1 MTSSM
6 TSSSSSSMSRSMS
19 SSDAEDWKTLSS
31 ADLWKK
37 IVADADAHFLWKFAK
52 DESIDSFCASTHA
65 SRVSLLRNFCLKI
78 GLQLQLRDYAFDSL
92 GNNNATATAAA
103 NGTENGAASTSPT
116 RGADNGAPAS
126 PNPSSNKKSSP
137 SSSSP

>member
-6 TSSSSSSMSRSMS
+6 TSSSSSNMSRSMS
-19 SSDAEDWKTLSS
+19 SSESEDWKTWSS

-37 IVADADAHFLWKFAK
+37 IVADAETHFLWKFAK

-92 GNNNATATAAA
+92 GNNNNNNASATAAA

-116 RGADNGAPAS
+116 RGADNG
-126 PNPSSNKKSSP
+126 
-137 SSSSP
+137 